1 MTDIKRQLDSL
12 KHTDEKVESIMEE
25 IQSKRSS
32 ILKSQQYTDEPK
44 GSIIGNQSEELYIR
58 ITDETSELYNKI
70 QKLLDERKELTQAI
84 ESLDDPIQN
93 LVLRLLYI
101 NGYSWKEVQKRTRM
115 SSSSIQR
122 ARDKAFSNLSQKFGN
137 NGSKWES

>member
-1 MTDIKRQLDSL
+1 MMDIQRRLASL
-12 KHTDEKVESIMEE
+12 KHTDKKVESIMEE

-44 GSIIGNQSEELYIR
+44 GSVIGNQSEELYIR
-58 ITDETSELYNKI
+58 ITDETSELYDKI
-70 QKLLDERKELTQAI
+70 QKLLDERKGLTQAI

-115 SSSSIQR
+115 SSATIQR
-122 ARDKAFSNLSQKFGN
+122 ARDKAITKLSKKMIVKKVNDSN
-137 NGSKWES
+137 